1 MKVLQ
6 EFKKALMLSI
16 ALPILGM
23 TSSAFAAE
31 SYQWTSSD
39 KKTADE
45 TVKILTLNDE
55 VMNAYLWLPEDYDA
69 NNDYAAVVMV
79 HGCGGAH
86 YKDNALQWTA
96 KYVSGKYKV
105 WGKLLND
112 KNLVALMIDSFSHR
126 DVDGDVGGGVC
137 GGDPLDRPAKIDPV
151 SVRPADIAYGIS
163 WLKSRD
169 DINADKIGVLGFSNG
184 GTTSLVYANHESLET
199 RADELLQNGKEW
211 FNLPYAP
218 EYQASTVVSMY
229 PGCGLNGYS
238 EATNGLFSDSF
249 DTNTETFLYAASDDN
264 SLPDDTLQKCHHLRM
279 MDASSGLIDTNMQMS
294 VVADTGHQ
302 FDYKEED
309 EVTVAKTIN
318 RILALFSSM

>member
-1 MKVLQ
+1 MRVLK
-6 EFKKALMLSI
+6 ELKKALVLSL
-16 ALPILGM
+16 ALPAIGL
-23 TSSAFAAE
+23 TSSAYAAD
-31 SYQWTSSD
+31 SYDWTSGD

-45 TVKILTLNDE
+45 TVEILTVNDE

-69 NNDYAAVVMV
+69 NQQYAAVVMV

-86 YKDNALQWTA
+86 YRDTPNQWTA

-105 WGKLLND
+105 WGKLLNEQ
-112 KNLVALMIDSFSHR
+112 NMIALLVDSFTHR

-151 SVRPADIAYGIS
+151 SVRPADVAYGIS

-169 DINADKIGVLGFSNG
+169 DINDDKIGILGFSNG
-184 GTTSLVYANHESLET
+184 GTTSLVYANHESLQE
-199 RADELLQNGKEW
+199 REDELLQDGKEW
-211 FNLPYAP
+211 FNLPYSA

-238 EATNGLFSDSF
+238 QATNGVFSDSF

-264 SLPDDTLQKCHHLRM
+264 SLPDDTLQKCHNLRVL
-279 MDASSGLIDTNMQMS
+279 DAESGLTDTNMQMT
-294 VVADTGHQ
+294 VVANTGHQ
-302 FDYKEED
+302 FDYKEEG
-309 EVTVAKTIN
+309 EAPVAQTIN
-318 RILALFSSM
+318 RILALFGSM